1 VPNDQ
6 HMSTITDRR
15 HRPTGIERVLGADD
29 VIVTKTDLKGHIT
42 YANEV
47 FCQVSAMPEADL
59 LGKPHNVIR
68 HPEMP
73 RTVFSLLWD
82 TVASGDEIF
91 AYVVNLAGDGAH
103 YWVLAHV
110 TPSYDPAGRL
120 IGYHSNRRKPAPAAV
135 RALQPLYRS
144 LLDEERRHSRATD
157 AAAAGRALLE
167 DHLTSQGADYE
178 RFVWD
183 LTNRNG
189 VAG

>member
-1 VPNDQ
+1 
-6 HMSTITDRR
+6 MTTLT
-15 HRPTGIERVLGADD
+15 HRPTGIERVLGPDD

-47 FCQVSAMPEADL
+47 FCKISAMSEADL
-59 LGKPHNVIR
+59 LGKPHSVIR
-68 HPEMP
+68 HPDMP
-73 RTVFSLLWD
+73 RAVFSMLWE
-82 TVASGDEIF
+82 TVSKGDEIF

-135 RALQPLYRS
+135 RALQPLYRR
-144 LLDEERRHSRATD
+144 LQDEERRHNRAID

-167 DHLTSQGADYE
+167 DHLSSQGTDYE

-189 VAG
+189 AAG